1 MVQLPD
7 IKARKKQAKLEV
19 ELSWRAQL
27 DARGRIPAGSL
38 RLVPFKGK
46 RILWLLGRD
55 DFRSHAA
62 RQLEAGDVFGVG
74 RSLLRVIYVG
84 VLRDGKLEV
93 SEDKGTKFRREE
105 TKAEKRRC
113 KLEAQQVDEEPAD
126 AEGEGEGAPAA
137 AAAEGEVAGEEG
149 GEEAEEAAAAEAE
162 GEEGEGEDGEEE
174 AYGDEVDEE
183 MLGLFE
189 ADGLHARRAFKD
201 EAAPERVAPF
211 IHLLAISGPYRKR
224 EFVLG
229 NAPSSVG
236 PPLATLGSS
245 AANDVALPQDESVSP
260 LHARLQLFSNAWWL
274 SDCASENGTWLLV
287 EDAGRPFDLGDRFR
301 AARCEMQLLGLPELA
316 AT

>member
-27 DARGRIPAGSL
+27 DKLGRIPAGSL

-46 RILWLLGRD
+46 RIVWLLGRH
-55 DFRSHAA
+55 DFRTHAA

-84 VLRDGKLEV
+84 VLGRDGRLEV
-93 SEDKGTKFRREE
+93 SEDRGTKFRREE

-113 KLEAQQVDEEPAD
+113 KLEAQQADEPEE
-126 AEGEGEGAPAA
+126 AEVEAA
-137 AAAEGEVAGEEG
+137 AAAAPAADEAAGEAGGKGAAGEAG
-149 GEEAEEAAAAEAE
+149 GEA
-162 GEEGEGEDGEEE
+162 EGEDGEEE
-174 AYGDEVDEE
+174 VDGEEVDEEMVDEE

-189 ADGLHARRAFKD
+189 ADGLHCRRAFKD
-201 EAAPERVAPF
+201 EAAPRTAPF
-211 IHLLAISGPYRKR
+211 VHLLAISGPYRKR

-236 PPLATLGSS
+236 PPFATLGSS
-245 AANDVALPQDESVSP
+245 AASDVSLPQDESVSP
-260 LHARLQLFSNAWWL
+260 MHARLQLFSNAWWL

-301 AARCEMQLLGLPELA
+301 AARCEMQLFGLPQLA
-316 AT
+316 A